1 MVVVGHQ
8 RPYGRVSTLPFSFLM
23 ENIMRV
29 DFANERF
36 ISLEDAGLEESS
48 DLPVFGLTR
57 SRVSQDMAFIR
68 IWIGSMTLM
77 TQRFQF
83 FRGYTW

>member
-48 DLPVFGLTR
+48 DLPVFGLQEAES
-57 SRVSQDMAFIR
+57 SRHGIYSYMDWFYDADDSAFSI
-68 IWIGSMTLM
+68 L
-77 TQRFQF
+77 
-83 FRGYTW
+83 